1 MRSSESMSEPFPV
14 GEKQGRRPSA
24 ASGRLA
30 IAQRGQRTLWVL
42 GALAAVDVALAREQ
56 SLVDGVA

>member
-1 MRSSESMSEPFPV
+1 MSERFPV